1 MTYKIPM
8 LNMPV
13 FSSDSINEAFKSMGD
28 VPQMNIEV
36 DFHTEYLYKLFIKKT
51 IAEYVNKVSPN
62 ICQLMVNS
70 EILKCILRDNPNVKF
85 DDLVN
90 KITEAAPSDDLGVQ
104 STNTATVTRTKIS
117 IFDIDI

>member
-70 EILKCILRDNPNVKF
+70 EILKCILRDNPNIDTDRYFKEF
-85 DDLVN
+85 KADEL
-90 KITEAAPSDDLGVQ
+90 
-104 STNTATVTRTKIS
+104 TKIMEEK
-117 IFDIDI
+117 ILPLPK